1 MKWNYYDCFLSAK
14 KNIPDFVIINWIDSH
29 DFESLEYATI
39 FSIIDQ
45 SIENLKNYAQKKND

>member
-1 MKWNYYDCFLSAK
+1 MKWNYYNGLLAAK

-29 DFESLEYATI
+29 DFQSLEYATI

-45 SIENLKNYAQKKND
+45 LIDN